1 MPAMADLAT
10 GAALYTKKDYE
21 HAFTELLPTA
31 KDGDVVAQFIVG
43 VMYDLG
49 QYVAV
54 DKQVAAGWYK
64 QAADQGYPEAQ
75 IRLAGM
81 LRAGEGMSPDRE
93 AAYKWALLATDRLP
107 VKKQDGAR
115 AVAASIRSFLTDEQA
130 TRVQAEVAAW
140 RPRMPAIPRRDGAAP
155 HLVKAGTGVFLNEQG
170 ALLTDLHVV
179 SACPRLLV
187 SYGNATNEATIRT
200 FDAPLDIAVLETP
213 FRRVEA
219 AVFAVLPVL
228 PLGAN
233 VNAIGYALQE
243 THSRTPLSAAG
254 SVSALAD
261 GSGNEYFFRTSAV
274 VMHGQS
280 GGPVIE
286 KRGLVIGLIKGI
298 EDPPGGES
306 STSQH
311 RSIAI
316 SGAKIAAFLDRSK
329 IAFRRTPPTG
339 SAGAPIPNFSAGA
352 GIGLVEC
359 WGG

>member
-140 RPRMPAIPRRDGAAP
+140 RPMMPAIPRRDGAAP

-219 AVFAVLPVL
+219 AVFAVLPVGSKRECYRL
-228 PLGAN
+228 C
-233 VNAIGYALQE
+233 
-243 THSRTPLSAAG
+243 AAG
-254 SVSALAD
+254 NPLPHASIGGGQRQRARGWIRKRVFLPDLGGRHARAERWPGD
-261 GSGNEYFFRTSAV
+261 RKARSG
-274 VMHGQS
+274 
-280 GGPVIE
+280 
-286 KRGLVIGLIKGI
+286 
-298 EDPPGGES
+298 
-306 STSQH
+306 H
-311 RSIAI
+311 RPDQR
-316 SGAKIAAFLDRSK
+316 DR
-329 IAFRRTPPTG
+329 R
-339 SAGAPIPNFSAGA
+339 SAGR
-352 GIGLVEC
+352 
-359 WGG
+359 